1 MEDNKAK
8 LLISGDG
15 SKRKALIRAIVNG
28 DIQVIIPDEI
38 NKTIE
43 RLMKDRNLIKDI
55 KKRKDINE

>member
-15 SKRKALIRAIVNG
+15 SKRKALIRAIVSG
-28 DIQVIIPDEI
+28 DIQVIIPNEI
-38 NKTIE
+38 NNSIE

-55 KKRKDINE
+55 KDYYG